1 MLYFNSELQLV
12 LDLDFAVSFYLDLR
26 SEFHLIRDFDLILE
40 FDLGSAFDFSLW
52 TLIISILSFRV
63 HRGLMF

>member
-26 SEFHLIRDFDLILE
+26 SEFHLVRDFDLILE

-52 TLIISILSFRV
+52 T
-63 HRGLMF
+63 